1 MICKYILYF
10 SYSNIHMTM
19 KNNKIALLIST
30 LSLSIIMT
38 SCSDSLSD
46 NTDGRLRYW
55 ISTLASDDFEGR
67 APGTEGGQLTKNFIS
82 QTFQD
87 LDLDSIDGNYFL
99 DVPTS
104 EITLKDSSY
113 LTLSF
118 RGNDRKMINGKEVV
132 FWTKQARDYRKIRD
146 SEVVF
151 VGYGIVAPEYNWND
165 YEGIDVTGKTVVI
178 LVNDPGF
185 ATGKLRLFNGR
196 SMTYYGRWTYK
207 FEEAARQG
215 AAAAIIVHEEE
226 PAAYPWSVVENSWQG
241 PQLDL
246 QRDDLG
252 ADRVTLEGW
261 IRDKSLNDVLN
272 FTGFDYDG
280 LKQIAL
286 EKTFSAFPLRG
297 LTLSSEIHNKVRYLQ
312 SHNIAAI
319 KKGNVRPDEYILFM
333 AHWDHLGIMELTEP
347 GQDIIVNG
355 AVDNATGVA
364 SVLEFAKRFSE
375 VETDRSIM
383 FLAVTLEESGLLGS
397 EYFAKYPPVDLS
409 NIVAGFNYDAILPT
423 GLTNDMVVVGYG
435 ASELEDL
442 LEQELEKSGRY
453 INPDPNPEKGYF
465 YRSDHISLAKRGVPM
480 LYADGGFDLVEGGK
494 DAGFAI
500 EEEYRLNAYHGV
512 ADEYEES
519 WNLEGLNQSID
530 VIFNI
535 SKELANNSQWPNW
548 YEGNEFKSTRDISRS
563 GK

>member
-1 MICKYILYF
+1 
-10 SYSNIHMTM
+10 M
-19 KNNKIALLIST
+19 KINKIHSLLFLLGISIFI
-30 LSLSIIMT
+30 SN
-38 SCSDSLSD
+38 CSDSLSD
-46 NTDGRLRYW
+46 TTDGRLRYW
-55 ISTLASDDFEGR
+55 ISTLSSDEFEGR

-82 QTFQD
+82 KTFQD
-87 LDLDSIDGNYFL
+87 FDLDPVDGSYFL
-99 DVPTS
+99 DVPAS

-118 RGNDRKMINGKEVV
+118 RGNDRKMITGDEVV

-165 YEGIDVTGKTVVI
+165 YEGVDVKGKTVVI
-178 LVNDPGF
+178 LINDPGF

-196 SMTYYGRWTYK
+196 SMTYYGRWAYK

-252 ADRVTLEGW
+252 ADRVILEGW
-261 IRDKSLNDVLN
+261 IKDNILNDVLN
-272 FTGFDYDG
+272 FTGFDYDS

-312 SHNIAAI
+312 SHNIAAV
-319 KKGNVRPDEYILFM
+319 KKGIVYPEEYILFM
-333 AHWDHLGIMELTEP
+333 AHWDHLGMIDSTQPGENNIM
-347 GQDIIVNG
+347 NG

-364 SVLEFAKRFSE
+364 AILEFAKRFSE

-397 EYFAKYPPVDLS
+397 EYFAKYPPIDLA
-409 NIVAGFNYDAILPT
+409 NIVAGFNYDGILPT

-442 LEQELEKSGRY
+442 LENELAKSGRY

-465 YRSDHISLAKRGVPM
+465 YRSDHISFAKRGVPV
-480 LYADGGFDLVEGGK
+480 LYADGGFDLVAGGK
-494 DAGFAI
+494 EAGFLI
-500 EEEYRLNAYHGV
+500 EEQYRVDAYHGV
-512 ADEYEES
+512 ADEYDES
-519 WNLEGLNQSID
+519 WDLDGLNQSID

-535 SKELANNSQWPNW
+535 SNELANSQQWPNW
-548 YEGNEFKSTRDISRS
+548 YDGNEFKSIRDASRE

>member
-1 MICKYILYF
+1 
-10 SYSNIHMTM
+10 M
-19 KNNKIALLIST
+19 KINKIHSSLLFLLGIS
-30 LSLSIIMT
+30 IFIT

-46 NTDGRLRYW
+46 TTDGRLRYW
-55 ISTLASDDFEGR
+55 ISTLSSDEFEGR

-82 QTFQD
+82 KTFQNLN
-87 LDLDSIDGNYFL
+87 LDPVDGSYFL
-99 DVPTS
+99 DVPAS

-118 RGNDRKMINGKEVV
+118 RGNDRKMITGDEVV

-165 YEGIDVTGKTVVI
+165 YEGIDVKGKTVVI
-178 LVNDPGF
+178 LINDPGF

-252 ADRVTLEGW
+252 ADRVILEGW
-261 IRDKSLNDVLN
+261 IKDSILNDVLN
-272 FTGFDYDG
+272 FTGFDYDS

-312 SHNIAAI
+312 SHNIAAV
-319 KKGNVRPDEYILFM
+319 KKGIAYPDEYILFM
-333 AHWDHLGIMELTEP
+333 AHWDHLGIVNSSQP
-347 GQDIIVNG
+347 GENNIMNG

-364 SVLEFAKRFSE
+364 AILEFAKRFSE

-397 EYFAKYPPVDLS
+397 EYFAKYPPIDLA
-409 NIVAGFNYDAILPT
+409 NIVAGFNYDGILPT

-442 LEQELEKSGRY
+442 LENELVKSGRY

-465 YRSDHISLAKRGVPM
+465 YRSDHISFAKRGVPV
-480 LYADGGFDLVEGGK
+480 LYADGGFDLVAGGK
-494 DAGFAI
+494 EAGFLI
-500 EEEYRLNAYHGV
+500 EEEYRVDAYHGV
-512 ADEYEES
+512 ADEYDES
-519 WNLEGLNQSID
+519 WDLDGLNQSID

-535 SKELANNSQWPNW
+535 SNELANSQQWPNW
-548 YEGNEFKSTRDISRS
+548 YDGNEFKSIRDASRE

>member
-1 MICKYILYF
+1 
-10 SYSNIHMTM
+10 M
-19 KNNKIALLIST
+19 KINKIHSLLFLLGISIFI
-30 LSLSIIMT
+30 SN
-38 SCSDSLSD
+38 CSDSLSD
-46 NTDGRLRYW
+46 TTDGRLRYW
-55 ISTLASDDFEGR
+55 ISTLSSDEFEGR

-82 QTFQD
+82 KTFQD
-87 LDLDSIDGNYFL
+87 FDLDPVDGSYFL
-99 DVPTS
+99 DVPAS

-118 RGNDRKMINGKEVV
+118 RGNDRKMITGDEVV

-165 YEGIDVTGKTVVI
+165 YEGVDVKGKTVVI
-178 LVNDPGF
+178 LINDPGF

-252 ADRVTLEGW
+252 ADRVILEGW
-261 IRDKSLNDVLN
+261 IKDNILNDVLN
-272 FTGFDYDG
+272 FTGFDYDS

-312 SHNIAAI
+312 SHNIAAV
-319 KKGNVRPDEYILFM
+319 KKGIVYPDEYILFM
-333 AHWDHLGIMELTEP
+333 AHWDHLGMIDSTQPGENNIM
-347 GQDIIVNG
+347 NG

-364 SVLEFAKRFSE
+364 AILEFAKRFSE

-397 EYFAKYPPVDLS
+397 EYFAKYPPIDLA
-409 NIVAGFNYDAILPT
+409 NIVAGFNYDGILPT

-442 LEQELEKSGRY
+442 LENELANSGRY

-465 YRSDHISLAKRGVPM
+465 YRSDHISFAKRGVPV
-480 LYADGGFDLVEGGK
+480 LYADGGFDLVAGGK
-494 DAGFAI
+494 EAGFLI
-500 EEEYRLNAYHGV
+500 EEQYRVDAYHGV
-512 ADEYEES
+512 ADEYDES
-519 WNLEGLNQSID
+519 WNLDGLNQSID

-535 SKELANNSQWPNW
+535 SNELANSQQWPNW
-548 YEGNEFKSTRDISRS
+548 YDGNEFKSIRDASRE

>member
-1 MICKYILYF
+1 
-10 SYSNIHMTM
+10 M

-30 LSLSIIMT
+30 LSLSMIMT

-46 NTDGRLRYW
+46 TTDGRLRYW

-261 IRDKSLNDVLN
+261 IRDESLNDVLN

-333 AHWDHLGIMELTEP
+333 AHWDHLGMMELTEP

-535 SKELANNSQWPNW
+535 SKELANSSQWPNW

>member
-1 MICKYILYF
+1 
-10 SYSNIHMTM
+10 M
-19 KNNKIALLIST
+19 KINKIHSSLILLLGISI
-30 LSLSIIMT
+30 LIT

-46 NTDGRLRYW
+46 TTDGRLRYW
-55 ISTLASDDFEGR
+55 ISTLSSDEFEGR
-67 APGTEGGQLTKNFIS
+67 APGTEGGKLTKNFIS
-82 QTFQD
+82 KTFQD
-87 LDLDSIDGNYFL
+87 FNLDPIDGSYFL

-118 RGNDRKMINGKEVV
+118 RGNDRKMITGDEVV
-132 FWTKQARDYRKIRD
+132 FWTKQAREYRKIRD

-165 YEGIDVTGKTVVI
+165 YEGIDVKGKTVVI

-215 AAAAIIVHEEE
+215 AAAAIIIHEEE

-252 ADRVTLEGW
+252 ADRVILEGW
-261 IRDKSLNDVLN
+261 IRDSTLNDVLN
-272 FTGFDYDG
+272 FTGFNYDS
-280 LKQIAL
+280 LKEIAL

-312 SHNIAAI
+312 SHNIAAV
-319 KKGNVRPDEYILFM
+319 KKGIVYPDEYILFM
-333 AHWDHLGIMELTEP
+333 AHWDHLGMIDSTQPGENNIM
-347 GQDIIVNG
+347 NG

-364 SVLEFAKRFSE
+364 AILEFAKRFSE

-397 EYFAKYPPVDLS
+397 EYFAKYPPIDLA
-409 NIVAGFNYDAILPT
+409 NIVAGFNYDGILPT

-442 LEQELEKSGRY
+442 LENELAKSGRY

-465 YRSDHISLAKRGVPM
+465 YRSDHISFAKRGVPV
-480 LYADGGFDLVEGGK
+480 LYADGGFDLVAGGK
-494 DAGFAI
+494 EAGFLI
-500 EEEYRLNAYHGV
+500 EEQYRVDAYHGV
-512 ADEYEES
+512 ADEYDES
-519 WNLEGLNQSID
+519 WNLDGLNQSID

-535 SKELANNSQWPNW
+535 SNELANSQQWPNW
-548 YEGNEFKSTRDISRS
+548 YDGNEFKSIRDASRE

>member
-30 LSLSIIMT
+30 LSLLIIMT

-261 IRDKSLNDVLN
+261 IRDESLNDVLN

-333 AHWDHLGIMELTEP
+333 AHWDHLGMMELTEP

>member
-1 MICKYILYF
+1 
-10 SYSNIHMTM
+10 M
-19 KNNKIALLIST
+19 KINKIRLLVMLIGISILT
-30 LSLSIIMT
+30 S

-46 NTDGRLRYW
+46 TTDGRLRYW
-55 ISTLASDDFEGR
+55 ISTLASDEFEGR
-67 APGTEGGQLTKNFIS
+67 SPGTEGGQLTKNFIS
-82 QTFQD
+82 KTFQD
-87 LDLDSIDGNYFL
+87 LNLEPVNGSYFL

-118 RGNDRKMINGKEVV
+118 RGNDRKMITGDEVV
-132 FWTKQARDYRKIRD
+132 FWTKQAREYRKIRD
-146 SEVVF
+146 SDVVF
-151 VGYGIVAPEYNWND
+151 VGYGIVAPEYDWND
-165 YEGIDVTGKTVVI
+165 YAGIDVKGKTVVI

-246 QRDDLG
+246 QRADLG
-252 ADRVTLEGW
+252 EDRVILEGW
-261 IRDKSLNDVLN
+261 IRDTVLTDVLSY
-272 FTGFDYDG
+272 TGFNYDS
-280 LKQIAL
+280 LKAIAL

-312 SHNIAAI
+312 SHNIASI
-319 KKGNVRPDEYILFM
+319 KKGTTNPDEYILFM
-333 AHWDHLGIMELTEP
+333 AHWDHLGILDGGDVGE
-347 GQDIIVNG
+347 DVISNG
-355 AVDNATGVA
+355 AVDNATGLA
-364 SVLEFAKRFSE
+364 AILEFAKRFSE
-375 VETDRSIM
+375 VDTQRSIM

-397 EYFAKYPPVDLS
+397 EYFAQYPPIELS
-409 NIVAGFNYDAILPT
+409 NIVAGFNYDGILPT

-442 LEQELEKSGRY
+442 LEDELIKSGRY

-465 YRSDHISLAKRGVPM
+465 YRSDHISFAKKGVPV
-480 LYADGGFDLVEGGK
+480 LYADGGFDLVGGGK
-494 DAGFAI
+494 EAGIKI
-500 EEEYRLNAYHGV
+500 EEDYRLDAYHGV
-512 ADEYEES
+512 ADEYDES

-530 VIFNI
+530 TIFNI
-535 SKELANNSQWPNW
+535 SNELANSTKWPNW
-548 YEGNEFKSTRDISRS
+548 YEGNEFKAIRDASRIN
-563 GK
+563 K

>member
-1 MICKYILYF
+1 
-10 SYSNIHMTM
+10 M
-19 KNNKIALLIST
+19 KINKIRLLVMLIGISILT
-30 LSLSIIMT
+30 S

-46 NTDGRLRYW
+46 TTDGRLRYW
-55 ISTLASDDFEGR
+55 ISTLASDEFEGR
-67 APGTEGGQLTKNFIS
+67 SPGTEGGQLTKNFIS
-82 QTFQD
+82 KTFQD
-87 LDLDSIDGNYFL
+87 LNLEPVNGSYFL

-118 RGNDRKMINGKEVV
+118 RGNDRKMITGDEVV
-132 FWTKQARDYRKIRD
+132 FWTKQAREYRKIRD
-146 SEVVF
+146 SDVVF
-151 VGYGIVAPEYNWND
+151 VGYGIVAPEYDWND
-165 YEGIDVTGKTVVI
+165 YAGIDVKGKTVVI

-246 QRDDLG
+246 QRADLG
-252 ADRVTLEGW
+252 EDRVILEGW
-261 IRDKSLNDVLN
+261 IRDTVLTDVLSY
-272 FTGFDYDG
+272 TGFNYDS
-280 LKQIAL
+280 LKAIAL

-312 SHNIAAI
+312 SHNIASI
-319 KKGNVRPDEYILFM
+319 KKGTTNPDEYILFM
-333 AHWDHLGIMELTEP
+333 AHWDHLGILDGGEVGE
-347 GQDIIVNG
+347 DIISNG

-364 SVLEFAKRFSE
+364 AILEFAKRFSE
-375 VETDRSIM
+375 VDTQRSIM

-397 EYFAKYPPVDLS
+397 EYFAQYPPIELS
-409 NIVAGFNYDAILPT
+409 NIAAGFNYDGILPT

-442 LEQELEKSGRY
+442 LEDELSKSGRY

-465 YRSDHISLAKRGVPM
+465 YRSDHISFAKKGVPV

-494 DAGFAI
+494 EAGIKI
-500 EEEYRLNAYHGV
+500 EEDYRLDAYHGV
-512 ADEYEES
+512 ADEYNES
-519 WNLEGLNQSID
+519 WNLDGLDQSID
-530 VIFNI
+530 TIFNI
-535 SKELANNSQWPNW
+535 SNELANSTKWPNW
-548 YEGNEFKSTRDISRS
+548 YEGNEFKAIRDASRIN
-563 GK
+563 K

>member
-1 MICKYILYF
+1 
-10 SYSNIHMTM
+10 M
-19 KNNKIALLIST
+19 KINKIHSSLIFLLGIS
-30 LSLSIIMT
+30 IFIT

-46 NTDGRLRYW
+46 TTDGRLRYW
-55 ISTLASDDFEGR
+55 ISTLSSDEFEGR

-82 QTFQD
+82 KTFQNLN
-87 LDLDSIDGNYFL
+87 LDPVDGSYFL
-99 DVPTS
+99 DVPAS

-118 RGNDRKMINGKEVV
+118 RGNDRKMITGDEVV

-165 YEGIDVTGKTVVI
+165 YEGIDVKGKTVVI
-178 LVNDPGF
+178 LINDPGF

-252 ADRVTLEGW
+252 ADRVILEGW
-261 IRDKSLNDVLN
+261 IKDSILNDVLN
-272 FTGFDYDG
+272 FTGFDYDS

-286 EKTFSAFPLRG
+286 EKTFSAFLLRG

-312 SHNIAAI
+312 SHNIAAV
-319 KKGNVRPDEYILFM
+319 KKGIAYPDEYILFM
-333 AHWDHLGIMELTEP
+333 AHWDHLGIINSSQP
-347 GQDIIVNG
+347 GENNIMNG

-364 SVLEFAKRFSE
+364 AILEFAKRFSE

-397 EYFAKYPPVDLS
+397 EYFAKYPPIDLA
-409 NIVAGFNYDAILPT
+409 NIVAGFNYDGILPT

-442 LEQELEKSGRY
+442 LENELVKSGRY

-465 YRSDHISLAKRGVPM
+465 YRSDHISFAKRGVPV
-480 LYADGGFDLVEGGK
+480 LYADGGFDLVAGGK
-494 DAGFAI
+494 EAGFLI
-500 EEEYRLNAYHGV
+500 EEEYRVDAYHGV
-512 ADEYEES
+512 ADEYDES
-519 WNLEGLNQSID
+519 WDLDGLNQSID

-535 SKELANNSQWPNW
+535 SNELANSQQWPNW
-548 YEGNEFKSTRDISRS
+548 YDGNEFKSIRDASRE

>member
-1 MICKYILYF
+1 
-10 SYSNIHMTM
+10 M
-19 KNNKIALLIST
+19 KINKIHSSLLFLLGIS
-30 LSLSIIMT
+30 IFIT

-46 NTDGRLRYW
+46 TTDGRLRYW
-55 ISTLASDDFEGR
+55 ISTLSSDEFEGR
-67 APGTEGGQLTKNFIS
+67 SPGTEGGQLTKNFIS
-82 QTFQD
+82 KTFQNLN
-87 LDLDSIDGNYFL
+87 LDPVDGSYFL
-99 DVPTS
+99 DVPAS

-118 RGNDRKMINGKEVV
+118 RGNDRKMITGDEVV

-165 YEGIDVTGKTVVI
+165 YEGIDVKGKTVVI
-178 LVNDPGF
+178 LINDPGF

-252 ADRVTLEGW
+252 ADRVILEGW
-261 IRDKSLNDVLN
+261 IKDSILNDVLN
-272 FTGFDYDG
+272 FTGFDYDS

-312 SHNIAAI
+312 SHNIAAV
-319 KKGNVRPDEYILFM
+319 KKGIAYPDEYILFM
-333 AHWDHLGIMELTEP
+333 AHWDHLGIVNSSQP
-347 GQDIIVNG
+347 GENNIMNG

-364 SVLEFAKRFSE
+364 AILEFAKRFSE

-397 EYFAKYPPVDLS
+397 EYFAKYPPIDLAY
-409 NIVAGFNYDAILPT
+409 IVAGFNYDGILPT

-442 LEQELEKSGRY
+442 LENELVKSGRY

-465 YRSDHISLAKRGVPM
+465 YRSDHISFAKRGVPV
-480 LYADGGFDLVEGGK
+480 LYADGGFDLVAGGK
-494 DAGFAI
+494 EAGFLI
-500 EEEYRLNAYHGV
+500 EEEYRVDAYHGV
-512 ADEYEES
+512 ADEYDES
-519 WNLEGLNQSID
+519 WDLDGLNQSID

-535 SKELANNSQWPNW
+535 SNELANSQQWPNW
-548 YEGNEFKSTRDISRS
+548 YDGNEFKSIRDASRE

>member
-1 MICKYILYF
+1 
-10 SYSNIHMTM
+10 M
-19 KNNKIALLIST
+19 KINKIHSSLLFLLGIS
-30 LSLSIIMT
+30 IFIT

-46 NTDGRLRYW
+46 TTDGRLRYW
-55 ISTLASDDFEGR
+55 ISTLSSDEFEGR

-82 QTFQD
+82 KTFQNLN
-87 LDLDSIDGNYFL
+87 LDPIDGNYFL
-99 DVPTS
+99 DVPAS

-118 RGNDRKMINGKEVV
+118 RGNDRKMITGDEVV

-151 VGYGIVAPEYNWND
+151 VGYGIVAPEYNWDD
-165 YEGIDVTGKTVVI
+165 YEGIDVKGKTVVI
-178 LVNDPGF
+178 LINDPGF

-207 FEEAARQG
+207 FEEASRQG

-252 ADRVTLEGW
+252 ADRVILEGW
-261 IRDKSLNDVLN
+261 IKDSILNDVLN
-272 FTGFDYDG
+272 FTGFDYDS

-312 SHNIAAI
+312 SHNIAAV
-319 KKGNVRPDEYILFM
+319 KKGIAYPDEYILFM
-333 AHWDHLGIMELTEP
+333 AHWDHLGIVNSSQP
-347 GQDIIVNG
+347 GENNIMNG

-364 SVLEFAKRFSE
+364 AILEFAKRFSE

-397 EYFAKYPPVDLS
+397 EYFAKYPPIDLA
-409 NIVAGFNYDAILPT
+409 NIVAGFNYDGILPT

-442 LEQELEKSGRY
+442 LENELVKSGRY

-465 YRSDHISLAKRGVPM
+465 YRSDHISFAKRGVPV
-480 LYADGGFDLVEGGK
+480 LYADGGFDLVAGGK
-494 DAGFAI
+494 EAGFLI
-500 EEEYRLNAYHGV
+500 EEEYRVDAYHGV
-512 ADEYEES
+512 ADEYDES
-519 WNLEGLNQSID
+519 WDLDGLNQSID

-535 SKELANNSQWPNW
+535 SNELANSQQWPNW
-548 YEGNEFKSTRDISRS
+548 YDGNEFKSIRDASRE

>member
-1 MICKYILYF
+1 
-10 SYSNIHMTM
+10 MTM
-19 KNNKIALLIST
+19 KINKTHFLITILVSLLLLT
-30 LSLSIIMT
+30 N
-38 SCSDSLSD
+38 CSDSLSD
-46 NTDGRLRYW
+46 TTDGRLRYW
-55 ISTLASDDFEGR
+55 ISTLSSDEFEGR

-87 LDLDSIDGNYFL
+87 FNLDPIDGNYFL
-99 DVPTS
+99 EVPTS
-104 EITLKDSSY
+104 ELTLKNSSY

-118 RGNDRKMINGKEVV
+118 RGNDRKMITGKEVV
-132 FWTKQARDYRKIRD
+132 FWTKQTREYRKIRD

-165 YEGIDVTGKTVVI
+165 YEGVDVKGKTVVI

-246 QRDDLG
+246 QREDLG
-252 ADRVTLEGW
+252 ADRVILEAW
-261 IRDKSLNDVLN
+261 IRDDTLNDVLN
-272 FTGFDYDG
+272 FTGFNYES
-280 LKQIAL
+280 LKEIAL
-286 EKTFSAFPLRG
+286 EKTFSAFSLRG

-312 SHNIAAI
+312 SHNIAAV
-319 KKGNVRPDEYILFM
+319 KKGSVRPDEYILFM
-333 AHWDHLGIMELTEP
+333 AHWDHLGVMDSIKP
-347 GQDIIVNG
+347 GEDNIVNG

-364 SVLEFAKRFSE
+364 AVLEFAKRFSE
-375 VETDRSIM
+375 INTHRSIM

-397 EYFAKYPPVDLS
+397 EYFAKYPPIDLT

-442 LEQELEKSGRY
+442 LEDELEKSGRY
-453 INPDPNPEKGYF
+453 VNPDPNPEKGYF

-480 LYADGGFDLVEGGK
+480 LYADGGFDLVKGGK
-494 DAGFAI
+494 EAGFLI
-500 EEEYRLNAYHGV
+500 EEQYRLDAYHGV
-512 ADEYEES
+512 ADEYDES
-519 WNLEGLNQSID
+519 WDLEGLNQSID

-535 SKELANNSQWPNW
+535 SNELANSPQWPNW
-548 YEGNEFKSTRDISRS
+548 YEGNEFKSIRDLSRA
-563 GK
+563 GR

>member
-1 MICKYILYF
+1 
-10 SYSNIHMTM
+10 
-19 KNNKIALLIST
+19 
-30 LSLSIIMT
+30 
-38 SCSDSLSD
+38 
-46 NTDGRLRYW
+46 LRYW
-55 ISTLASDDFEGR
+55 ISTLASDEFEGR
-67 APGTEGGQLTKNFIS
+67 SPGTEGGQLTKNFIS
-82 QTFQD
+82 KTFQD
-87 LDLDSIDGNYFL
+87 LNLEPVNGSYFL

-118 RGNDRKMINGKEVV
+118 RGNDRKMITGDEVV
-132 FWTKQARDYRKIRD
+132 FWTKQAREYRKIRD
-146 SEVVF
+146 SDVVF
-151 VGYGIVAPEYNWND
+151 VGYGIVAPEYDWND
-165 YEGIDVTGKTVVI
+165 YAGIDVKGKTVVI

-252 ADRVTLEGW
+252 EDRVILEGW
-261 IRDKSLNDVLN
+261 IRDTVLTDVLSY
-272 FTGFDYDG
+272 TGFNYDS
-280 LKQIAL
+280 LKAIAL

-312 SHNIAAI
+312 SHNIASI
-319 KKGNVRPDEYILFM
+319 KKGTTNPDEYILFM
-333 AHWDHLGIMELTEP
+333 AHWDHLGILDGGEVGE
-347 GQDIIVNG
+347 DIISNG

-364 SVLEFAKRFSE
+364 AILEFAKRFSE
-375 VETDRSIM
+375 VDTQRSIM

-397 EYFAKYPPVDLS
+397 EYFAQYPPIELS
-409 NIVAGFNYDAILPT
+409 NVVAGFNYDGILPT
-423 GLTNDMVVVGYG
+423 GLTKDMVVVGYG

-442 LEQELEKSGRY
+442 LDDELSKSGRY

-465 YRSDHISLAKRGVPM
+465 YRSDHISFAKKGVPV

-494 DAGFAI
+494 EAGIKI
-500 EEEYRLNAYHGV
+500 EEDYRLDAYHGV
-512 ADEYEES
+512 ADEYDES

-530 VIFNI
+530 TIFNI
-535 SKELANNSQWPNW
+535 SNELANNTKWPNW
-548 YEGNEFKSTRDISRS
+548 YEGNEFKAIRDASRIN
-563 GK
+563 K

>member
-1 MICKYILYF
+1 
-10 SYSNIHMTM
+10 MTM
-19 KNNKIALLIST
+19 QIDTKFVECNKSFFLFFALALT
-30 LSLSIIMT
+30 LFLT
-38 SCSDSLSD
+38 SCSDSLSET
-46 NTDGRLRYW
+46 TDGRLKHW
-55 ISTLASDDFEGR
+55 IATLASDEFEGR

-82 QTFQD
+82 QTFRD
-87 LDLDSIDGNYFL
+87 LDLEPLKDNYFL

-118 RGNDRKMINGKEVV
+118 RGDDRKMITGEEVV
-132 FWTKQARDYRKIRD
+132 FWTKQARDYRKIRE
-146 SEVVF
+146 SELVF

-165 YEGIDVTGKTVVI
+165 YEGVDVKGKTVVI

-215 AAAAIIVHEEE
+215 AAAALIIHEEA

-261 IRDKSLNDVLN
+261 IRDETLDDVLN
-272 FTGFDYDG
+272 FTGFNYEA
-280 LKQIAL
+280 LKEIAL
-286 EKTFSAFPLRG
+286 DKTFSAFSLRG
-297 LTLSSEIHNKVRYLQ
+297 LTLSSEIHNKVRYLK
-312 SHNIAAI
+312 SHNITAI
-319 KKGNVRPDEYILFM
+319 KKGTVSPDEYILFM
-333 AHWDHLGIMELTEP
+333 AHWDHLGKVNTSNPNEDVIF
-347 GQDIIVNG
+347 NG

-364 SVLEFAKRFSE
+364 SILEFAKRFSE
-375 VETDRSIM
+375 VETDRSIV

-397 EYFAKYPPVDLS
+397 EYFAKYPPIDLG

-423 GLTNDMVVVGYG
+423 GLTKDMVVVGYG

-442 LEQELEKSGRY
+442 LESELEKTGRY

-480 LYADGGFDLVEGGK
+480 LYADGGFDLVKGGRE
-494 DAGFAI
+494 AGFAI
-500 EEEYRLNAYHGV
+500 EEQYRLDAYHGV
-512 ADEYEES
+512 ADEYDES
-519 WNLEGLNQSID
+519 WDLEGLNQSID

-535 SKELANNSQWPNW
+535 SNELANSTHWPNW
-548 YEGNEFKSTRDISRS
+548 YEGNEFKSTRDLSRA

>member
-1 MICKYILYF
+1 
-10 SYSNIHMTM
+10 M
-19 KNNKIALLIST
+19 KINKIHSLLFLLGISIFI
-30 LSLSIIMT
+30 SN
-38 SCSDSLSD
+38 CSDSLSD
-46 NTDGRLRYW
+46 TTDGRLRYW
-55 ISTLASDDFEGR
+55 ISTLSSDEFEGR

-82 QTFQD
+82 KTFQD
-87 LDLDSIDGNYFL
+87 FDLDPVDGSYFL
-99 DVPTS
+99 DVPAS

-118 RGNDRKMINGKEVV
+118 RGNDRKMITGDEVV

-165 YEGIDVTGKTVVI
+165 YEGVDVKGKTVVI
-178 LVNDPGF
+178 LINDPGF

-252 ADRVTLEGW
+252 ADRVILEGW
-261 IRDKSLNDVLN
+261 IKDNILNDVLN
-272 FTGFDYDG
+272 FTGFDYDS

-312 SHNIAAI
+312 SHNIAAV
-319 KKGNVRPDEYILFM
+319 KKGIVYPDEYILFM
-333 AHWDHLGIMELTEP
+333 AHWDHLGMIDSTQPGENNIM
-347 GQDIIVNG
+347 NG

-364 SVLEFAKRFSE
+364 AILEFAKRFSE

-397 EYFAKYPPVDLS
+397 EYFAKYPPIDLA
-409 NIVAGFNYDAILPT
+409 NIVAGFNYDGILPT

-442 LEQELEKSGRY
+442 LENELAKSGRY

-465 YRSDHISLAKRGVPM
+465 YRSDHISFAKRGVPV
-480 LYADGGFDLVEGGK
+480 LYADGGFDLVAGGK
-494 DAGFAI
+494 EAGFLI
-500 EEEYRLNAYHGV
+500 EEQYRVDAYHGV
-512 ADEYEES
+512 ADEYDES
-519 WNLEGLNQSID
+519 WDLDGLNQSID
-530 VIFNI
+530 VIFSI
-535 SKELANNSQWPNW
+535 SNDLANSQQWPNW
-548 YEGNEFKSTRDISRS
+548 YDGNEFKSIRDASRE

>member
-1 MICKYILYF
+1 
-10 SYSNIHMTM
+10 M
-19 KNNKIALLIST
+19 KLDSSEKLNQLTLIS
-30 LSLSIIMT
+30 LSLIVALFIT
-38 SCSDSLSD
+38 SCSDTLSD
-46 NTDGRLRYW
+46 TTDGRLRYW
-55 ISTLASDDFEGR
+55 ISTLSSDEFEGR
-67 APGTEGGQLTKNFIS
+67 APGTPGGQLTKNFIS
-82 QTFQD
+82 QSFQNFD
-87 LDLDSIDGNYFL
+87 LQPITNDYFL

-118 RGNDRKMINGKEVV
+118 RGDDRKMITGEEVV
-132 FWTKQARDYRKIRD
+132 FWTKHARDYRKIRD

-165 YEGIDVTGKTVVI
+165 YEGIDVTGKTVLI

-252 ADRVTLEGW
+252 AERVILESW
-261 IRDKSLNDVLN
+261 IRDHVLDDVLK
-272 FTGFDYDG
+272 FTGFNYQA
-280 LKQIAL
+280 LKEIAL
-286 EKTFSAFPLRG
+286 EKTFSPFPFRG
-297 LTLSSEIHNKVRYLQ
+297 LTLSSEIFNKVRYLQ
-312 SHNIAAI
+312 SHNIGAI
-319 KKGNVRPDEYILFM
+319 KHGRTKPNEYILFM
-333 AHWDHLGIMELTEP
+333 AHWDHLGKVKAVKP
-347 GQDIIVNG
+347 GDDVILNG

-364 SVLEFAKRFSE
+364 SILELAKRYSE
-375 VETDRSIM
+375 IDTERSII

-397 EYFAKYPPVDLS
+397 EYFAKYPPIDLS
-409 NIVAGFNYDAILPT
+409 HVVSGFNFDAILPT

-442 LEQELEKSGRY
+442 LEEELSKEGRY
-453 INPDPNPEKGYF
+453 VNPDPNPEKGYF
-465 YRSDHISLAKRGVPM
+465 YRSDHISFAKRGVPM
-480 LYADGGFDLVEGGK
+480 LYADGGFDLVDGGK
-494 DAGFAI
+494 AAGFVI
-500 EEEYRLNAYHGV
+500 EEEYRLDAYHGV
-512 ADEYEES
+512 ADEYSES
-519 WNLEGLNQSID
+519 WDLAGLNQSID
-530 VIFNI
+530 VIYAI
-535 SKELANNSQWPNW
+535 SLELANNSQWPNW
-548 YEGNEFKSTRDISRS
+548 YDGNEFKAIRDQSRQFE
-563 GK
+563 

>member
-1 MICKYILYF
+1 
-10 SYSNIHMTM
+10 M
-19 KNNKIALLIST
+19 KINKIHSLLFLLGISIFI
-30 LSLSIIMT
+30 SN
-38 SCSDSLSD
+38 CSDSLSD
-46 NTDGRLRYW
+46 TTDGRLRYW
-55 ISTLASDDFEGR
+55 ILTLSSDEFEGR

-82 QTFQD
+82 KTFQD
-87 LDLDSIDGNYFL
+87 FDLDPVDGSYFL
-99 DVPTS
+99 DVPAS

-118 RGNDRKMINGKEVV
+118 RGNDRKMITGDEVV

-165 YEGIDVTGKTVVI
+165 YEGVDVKGKTVVI
-178 LVNDPGF
+178 LINDPGF

-196 SMTYYGRWTYK
+196 STYK
-207 FEEAARQG
+207 FEESARQG

-252 ADRVTLEGW
+252 ADRVILEGW
-261 IRDKSLNDVLN
+261 IKDSILNDVLN
-272 FTGFDYDG
+272 FTGFDYDS

-312 SHNIAAI
+312 SHNIAAV
-319 KKGNVRPDEYILFM
+319 KKGIVYPDEYILFM
-333 AHWDHLGIMELTEP
+333 AHWDHLGMIDSTQPGENNIM
-347 GQDIIVNG
+347 NG

-364 SVLEFAKRFSE
+364 AILEFAKRFSE

-397 EYFAKYPPVDLS
+397 EYFAKYPPIDLA
-409 NIVAGFNYDAILPT
+409 NIVAGFNYDGILPT

-442 LEQELEKSGRY
+442 LENELAKSGRY

-465 YRSDHISLAKRGVPM
+465 YRSDHSSFAKRGVPV
-480 LYADGGFDLVEGGK
+480 LYADGGFDLVAGGK
-494 DAGFAI
+494 EAGFLI
-500 EEEYRLNAYHGV
+500 EEQYRVDAYHGV
-512 ADEYEES
+512 ADEYDES
-519 WNLEGLNQSID
+519 WDLDGLNQSID

-535 SKELANNSQWPNW
+535 SNELANSQQWPNW
-548 YEGNEFKSTRDISRS
+548 YDGNEFKSIRDASRE

>member
-1 MICKYILYF
+1 
-10 SYSNIHMTM
+10 M
-19 KNNKIALLIST
+19 KINKIHSSLLFLLGIS
-30 LSLSIIMT
+30 IFIT

-46 NTDGRLRYW
+46 TTDGRLRYW
-55 ISTLASDDFEGR
+55 ISTLSSDEFEGR

-82 QTFQD
+82 KTFQNLN
-87 LDLDSIDGNYFL
+87 LDPIDGNYFL
-99 DVPTS
+99 DVPAS

-118 RGNDRKMINGKEVV
+118 RGNDRKMITGDEVV

-151 VGYGIVAPEYNWND
+151 VGYGIVAPEYNWDD
-165 YEGIDVTGKTVVI
+165 YEGIDVKGKTVVI
-178 LVNDPGF
+178 LINDPGF

-252 ADRVTLEGW
+252 ADRVILEGW
-261 IRDKSLNDVLN
+261 IKDSILNDVLN
-272 FTGFDYDG
+272 FTGFDYDS

-312 SHNIAAI
+312 SHNIAAV
-319 KKGNVRPDEYILFM
+319 KKGIAYPDEYILFM
-333 AHWDHLGIMELTEP
+333 AHWDHLGIVNSSQP
-347 GQDIIVNG
+347 GENNIMNG

-364 SVLEFAKRFSE
+364 AILEFAKRFSE

-397 EYFAKYPPVDLS
+397 EYFAKYPPIDLA
-409 NIVAGFNYDAILPT
+409 NIVAGFNYDGILPT

-442 LEQELEKSGRY
+442 LENELVKSGRY

-465 YRSDHISLAKRGVPM
+465 YRSDHISFAKRGVPV
-480 LYADGGFDLVEGGK
+480 LYADGGFDLVAGGK
-494 DAGFAI
+494 EAGFLI
-500 EEEYRLNAYHGV
+500 EEEYRVDAYHGV
-512 ADEYEES
+512 ADEYDES
-519 WNLEGLNQSID
+519 WDLDGLNQSID

-535 SKELANNSQWPNW
+535 SNELANSQQWPNW
-548 YEGNEFKSTRDISRS
+548 YDGNEFTSIRDASRE

>member
-1 MICKYILYF
+1 
-10 SYSNIHMTM
+10 M
-19 KNNKIALLIST
+19 KINKIHSSLLFLLGIS
-30 LSLSIIMT
+30 IFIT

-46 NTDGRLRYW
+46 TTDGRLRYW
-55 ISTLASDDFEGR
+55 ISTLASDEFEGR

-82 QTFQD
+82 KTFQNLN
-87 LDLDSIDGNYFL
+87 LDPNDGNYFL
-99 DVPTS
+99 DVPAS

-118 RGNDRKMINGKEVV
+118 RGNDRKMITGDEVV

-151 VGYGIVAPEYNWND
+151 VGYGIVAPEYNWDD
-165 YEGIDVTGKTVVI
+165 YEGIDVKGKTVVI
-178 LVNDPGF
+178 LINDPGF

-252 ADRVTLEGW
+252 ADRVILEGW
-261 IRDKSLNDVLN
+261 IKDSILNDVLN
-272 FTGFDYDG
+272 FTGFDYDS

-312 SHNIAAI
+312 SHNIAAV
-319 KKGNVRPDEYILFM
+319 KKGIAYPDEYILFM
-333 AHWDHLGIMELTEP
+333 AHWDHLGIVNSSQP
-347 GQDIIVNG
+347 GENNIMNG

-364 SVLEFAKRFSE
+364 AILEFAKRFSE

-397 EYFAKYPPVDLS
+397 EYFAKYPPIDLA
-409 NIVAGFNYDAILPT
+409 NIVAGFNYDGILPT

-442 LEQELEKSGRY
+442 LENELVKSGRY

-465 YRSDHISLAKRGVPM
+465 YRSDHISFAKRGVPV
-480 LYADGGFDLVEGGK
+480 LYADGGFDLVAGGK
-494 DAGFAI
+494 EAGFLI
-500 EEEYRLNAYHGV
+500 EEEYRVDAYHGV
-512 ADEYEES
+512 ADEYDES
-519 WNLEGLNQSID
+519 WDLDGLNQSID

-535 SKELANNSQWPNW
+535 SNELANSQQWPNW
-548 YEGNEFKSTRDISRS
+548 YDGNEFKSIRDASRE

>member
-1 MICKYILYF
+1 
-10 SYSNIHMTM
+10 MTM
-19 KNNKIALLIST
+19 QINKTHSLLFLVGIF
-30 LSLSIIMT
+30 IFIT

-46 NTDGRLRYW
+46 TTDGRLRYW
-55 ISTLASDDFEGR
+55 ISTLSSDEFEGR
-67 APGTEGGQLTKNFIS
+67 APGTQGGQLTKNFIS
-82 QTFQD
+82 KTFQD
-87 LDLDSIDGNYFL
+87 LNLDPVNDSYFL

-118 RGNDRKMINGKEVV
+118 RGNDRKMITGDEVV
-132 FWTKQARDYRKIRD
+132 FWTKQAREYRKIRD

-165 YEGIDVTGKTVVI
+165 YEGIDVKGKTVVI

-215 AAAAIIVHEEE
+215 AAAAIVVHEEE

-252 ADRVTLEGW
+252 ADRVILEGW
-261 IRDKSLNDVLN
+261 IRDSTLTDVLN
-272 FTGFDYDG
+272 FTGFNYES
-280 LKQIAL
+280 LKEIAL

-312 SHNIAAI
+312 SHNIAAV
-319 KKGNVRPDEYILFM
+319 KKGSAQPDEYILFM
-333 AHWDHLGIMELTEP
+333 AHWDHLGFME
-347 GQDIIVNG
+347 GAQIGDDKIANG

-364 SVLEFAKRFSE
+364 AVFEFAKRFSE
-375 VETDRSIM
+375 IETDRSIM

-397 EYFAKYPPVDLS
+397 EYFAKYPPINLS

-442 LEQELEKSGRY
+442 LEDELSKSSRY
-453 INPDPNPEKGYF
+453 INPDPNPDKGYF
-465 YRSDHISLAKRGVPM
+465 YRSDHISFAKRGVPV
-480 LYADGGFDLVEGGK
+480 LYADGGFDLVDGGK
-494 DAGFAI
+494 EAGFII
-500 EEEYRLNAYHGV
+500 EEQYRLDAYHGV
-512 ADEYEES
+512 ADEYNES
-519 WNLEGLNQSID
+519 WNLDGLNQSID

-535 SKELANNSQWPNW
+535 SKELANSSQWPNW
-548 YEGNEFKSTRDISRS
+548 YEGNEFKSIRDASRS

>member
-1 MICKYILYF
+1 
-10 SYSNIHMTM
+10 MTM
-19 KNNKIALLIST
+19 QINKTHSLLFLVGIF
-30 LSLSIIMT
+30 IFIT

-46 NTDGRLRYW
+46 TTDGRLRYW
-55 ISTLASDDFEGR
+55 ISTLSSDEFEGR
-67 APGTEGGQLTKNFIS
+67 APGTQGGQLTKNFIS
-82 QTFQD
+82 KTFQD
-87 LDLDSIDGNYFL
+87 LNLDPVNDSYFL

-118 RGNDRKMINGKEVV
+118 RGNDRKMITGDEVV
-132 FWTKQARDYRKIRD
+132 FWTKQAREYRKIRD

-165 YEGIDVTGKTVVI
+165 YEGIDVKGKTVVI

-215 AAAAIIVHEEE
+215 AAAAIVVHEEE

-252 ADRVTLEGW
+252 ADRVILEGW
-261 IRDKSLNDVLN
+261 IRDSTLTDVLN
-272 FTGFDYDG
+272 FTGFNYES
-280 LKQIAL
+280 LKEISL

-312 SHNIAAI
+312 SHNIAAV
-319 KKGNVRPDEYILFM
+319 KKGSVQPDEYILFM
-333 AHWDHLGIMELTEP
+333 AHWDHLGFME
-347 GQDIIVNG
+347 GAQIGDDKIANG

-364 SVLEFAKRFSE
+364 AVFEFAKRFSE
-375 VETDRSIM
+375 IETDRSVM

-397 EYFAKYPPVDLS
+397 EYFAKYPPIDLS

-435 ASELEDL
+435 ASELEDI
-442 LEQELEKSGRY
+442 LEEELSKSGRY
-453 INPDPNPEKGYF
+453 INPDPNPDKGYF
-465 YRSDHISLAKRGVPM
+465 YRSDHISFAKRGVPV
-480 LYADGGFDLVEGGK
+480 LYADGGFDLVDGGK
-494 DAGFAI
+494 EAGFII
-500 EEEYRLNAYHGV
+500 EEQYRLDAYHGV
-512 ADEYEES
+512 ADEYDES
-519 WNLEGLNQSID
+519 WNLDGLNQSID

-535 SKELANNSQWPNW
+535 SKELANSSQWPNW
-548 YEGNEFKSTRDISRS
+548 YEGNEFKSIRDASRS

>member
-46 NTDGRLRYW
+46 TTDGRLRYW

-215 AAAAIIVHEEE
+215 ATAAIIVHEEE

-261 IRDKSLNDVLN
+261 IRDESLNDVLN

-333 AHWDHLGIMELTEP
+333 AHWDHLGMMELTEP

>member
-1 MICKYILYF
+1 
-10 SYSNIHMTM
+10 M
-19 KNNKIALLIST
+19 KINKIHSLLFLLGISIFI
-30 LSLSIIMT
+30 SN
-38 SCSDSLSD
+38 CSDSLSD
-46 NTDGRLRYW
+46 TTDGRLRYW
-55 ISTLASDDFEGR
+55 ISTLSSDEFEGR

-82 QTFQD
+82 KTFQD
-87 LDLDSIDGNYFL
+87 FDLDPVDGSYFL
-99 DVPTS
+99 DVPAS

-118 RGNDRKMINGKEVV
+118 RGNDRKMITGDEVV

-165 YEGIDVTGKTVVI
+165 YEGVDVKGKTVVI
-178 LVNDPGF
+178 LINDPGF

-252 ADRVTLEGW
+252 ADRVILEGW
-261 IRDKSLNDVLN
+261 IKDNILNDVLN
-272 FTGFDYDG
+272 FTGFDYDS

-312 SHNIAAI
+312 SHNIAAV
-319 KKGNVRPDEYILFM
+319 KKGIVYPDEYILFM
-333 AHWDHLGIMELTEP
+333 AHWDHLGMIDSTQPGENNIM
-347 GQDIIVNG
+347 NG

-364 SVLEFAKRFSE
+364 AILEFAKRFSE

-397 EYFAKYPPVDLS
+397 EYFAKYPPIDLA
-409 NIVAGFNYDAILPT
+409 NIVAGFNYDGILPT

-442 LEQELEKSGRY
+442 LENELAKSGRY

-465 YRSDHISLAKRGVPM
+465 YRSDHISFAKRGVPV
-480 LYADGGFDLVEGGK
+480 LYADGGFDLVAGGK
-494 DAGFAI
+494 EAGFLI
-500 EEEYRLNAYHGV
+500 EEQYRVDAYHGV
-512 ADEYEES
+512 ADEYDES
-519 WNLEGLNQSID
+519 WNLDGLNQSID

-535 SKELANNSQWPNW
+535 SNELANSQQWPNW
-548 YEGNEFKSTRDISRS
+548 YDGNEFKSIRDASREE
-563 GK
+563 K

>member
-1 MICKYILYF
+1 
-10 SYSNIHMTM
+10 M
-19 KNNKIALLIST
+19 KINKIRLVVMLIGI
-30 LSLSIIMT
+30 SILT
-38 SCSDSLSD
+38 SSCSDSLSD
-46 NTDGRLRYW
+46 TTDGRLRYW
-55 ISTLASDDFEGR
+55 ISTLASDEFEGR
-67 APGTEGGQLTKNFIS
+67 SPGTEGGQLTKNFIS
-82 QTFQD
+82 KTFQD
-87 LDLDSIDGNYFL
+87 LNLEPVNGSYFL

-118 RGNDRKMINGKEVV
+118 RGNDRKMITGDEVV
-132 FWTKQARDYRKIRD
+132 FWTKQAREYRKIRD

-151 VGYGIVAPEYNWND
+151 VGYGIVAPEYDWND
-165 YEGIDVTGKTVVI
+165 YAGIDVKGKTVVI

-246 QRDDLG
+246 QRADLG
-252 ADRVTLEGW
+252 EDRVILEGW
-261 IRDKSLNDVLN
+261 IRDTVLTDVLSY
-272 FTGFDYDG
+272 TGFNYDS
-280 LKQIAL
+280 LKAIAL

-312 SHNIAAI
+312 SHNIASI
-319 KKGNVRPDEYILFM
+319 KKGTTNPDEYILFM
-333 AHWDHLGIMELTEP
+333 AHWDHLGILDGGDVGE
-347 GQDIIVNG
+347 DVISNG

-364 SVLEFAKRFSE
+364 AILEFAKRFSE
-375 VETDRSIM
+375 VDTQRSIM

-397 EYFAKYPPVDLS
+397 EYFAQYPPIELS
-409 NIVAGFNYDAILPT
+409 NIVAGFNYDGILPT

-442 LEQELEKSGRY
+442 LEDELIKSGRY

-465 YRSDHISLAKRGVPM
+465 YRSDHISFAKKGVPV

-494 DAGFAI
+494 AAGIKI
-500 EEEYRLNAYHGV
+500 EEDYRLDAYHGV
-512 ADEYEES
+512 ADEYDES

-530 VIFNI
+530 TIFNI
-535 SKELANNSQWPNW
+535 SNELANSTKWPNW
-548 YEGNEFKSTRDISRS
+548 YEGNEFKAIRDASRIN
-563 GK
+563 K

>member
-1 MICKYILYF
+1 
-10 SYSNIHMTM
+10 MTM
-19 KNNKIALLIST
+19 QINKTHSLLFLVGIF
-30 LSLSIIMT
+30 IFIT

-46 NTDGRLRYW
+46 TTDGRLRYW
-55 ISTLASDDFEGR
+55 ISTLSSDEFEGR
-67 APGTEGGQLTKNFIS
+67 APGTQGGQLTKNFIS
-82 QTFQD
+82 KTFQD
-87 LDLDSIDGNYFL
+87 LNLDPVNDSYFL

-118 RGNDRKMINGKEVV
+118 RGNDRKMITGDEVV
-132 FWTKQARDYRKIRD
+132 FWTKQAREYRKIRD

-165 YEGIDVTGKTVVI
+165 YEGIDVKGKTVVI

-215 AAAAIIVHEEE
+215 AAAAIVVHEEE

-252 ADRVTLEGW
+252 ADRVILEGW
-261 IRDKSLNDVLN
+261 IRDSTLTDVLN
-272 FTGFDYDG
+272 FTGFNYES
-280 LKQIAL
+280 LKEIAL

-312 SHNIAAI
+312 SHNIAAV
-319 KKGNVRPDEYILFM
+319 KKGSVQPDEYILFM
-333 AHWDHLGIMELTEP
+333 AHWDHLGFME
-347 GQDIIVNG
+347 GAQIGDDKIANG

-364 SVLEFAKRFSE
+364 AVFEFAKRFSE
-375 VETDRSIM
+375 IETDRSIM
-383 FLAVTLEESGLLGS
+383 FLAITLEESGLLGS
-397 EYFAKYPPVDLS
+397 EYFAKYPPINLS

-442 LEQELEKSGRY
+442 LEDELSKSGRY
-453 INPDPNPEKGYF
+453 INPDPNPDKGYF
-465 YRSDHISLAKRGVPM
+465 YRSDHISFAKRGVPV
-480 LYADGGFDLVEGGK
+480 LYADGGFDLVDGGK
-494 DAGFAI
+494 EAGFII
-500 EEEYRLNAYHGV
+500 EEQYRLDAYHGV
-512 ADEYEES
+512 ADEYNES
-519 WNLEGLNQSID
+519 WNLDGLNQSID

-535 SKELANNSQWPNW
+535 SKELANSSQWPNW
-548 YEGNEFKSTRDISRS
+548 YEGNEFKSIRDASRP

>member
-1 MICKYILYF
+1 
-10 SYSNIHMTM
+10 M
-19 KNNKIALLIST
+19 KINKIRLLVMLIGISILT
-30 LSLSIIMT
+30 S
-38 SCSDSLSD
+38 SCSNSLSD
-46 NTDGRLRYW
+46 TTDGRLRYW
-55 ISTLASDDFEGR
+55 ISTLASDEFEGR
-67 APGTEGGQLTKNFIS
+67 SPGTEGGQLTKNFIS
-82 QTFQD
+82 KTFQD
-87 LDLDSIDGNYFL
+87 LNLEPVNGSYFL

-118 RGNDRKMINGKEVV
+118 RGNDRKMITGDEVV
-132 FWTKQARDYRKIRD
+132 FWTKQAREYRKIRD
-146 SEVVF
+146 SDVVF
-151 VGYGIVAPEYNWND
+151 VGYGIVAPEYDWND
-165 YEGIDVTGKTVVI
+165 YAGIDVKGKTVVI

-246 QRDDLG
+246 QRADLG
-252 ADRVTLEGW
+252 EDRVILEGW
-261 IRDKSLNDVLN
+261 IRDTVLTDVLSY
-272 FTGFDYDG
+272 TGFNYDS
-280 LKQIAL
+280 LKAIAL

-312 SHNIAAI
+312 SHNIASI
-319 KKGNVRPDEYILFM
+319 KKGTTNPDEYILFM
-333 AHWDHLGIMELTEP
+333 AHWDHLGILDGGEVGE
-347 GQDIIVNG
+347 DIISNG

-364 SVLEFAKRFSE
+364 AILEFAKRFSE
-375 VETDRSIM
+375 VDTQRSIM

-397 EYFAKYPPVDLS
+397 EYFAQYPPIELS
-409 NIVAGFNYDAILPT
+409 NVVAGFNYDGILPT

-442 LEQELEKSGRY
+442 LEDELSKSGRY

-465 YRSDHISLAKRGVPM
+465 YRSDHISFAKKGVPV
-480 LYADGGFDLVEGGK
+480 LYADGGFDLVGGGK
-494 DAGFAI
+494 EAGIKI
-500 EEEYRLNAYHGV
+500 EEDYRLDAYHGV
-512 ADEYEES
+512 ADEYDES

-530 VIFNI
+530 TIFNI
-535 SKELANNSQWPNW
+535 SNELANSTKWPNW
-548 YEGNEFKSTRDISRS
+548 YEGNEFKAIRDASRIN
-563 GK
+563 K

>member
-30 LSLSIIMT
+30 LSLSMIMT

-46 NTDGRLRYW
+46 TTDGRLRYW

-226 PAAYPWSVVENSWQG
+226 PAPYPWSVVENSWQG

-261 IRDKSLNDVLN
+261 IRDESLNDVLN

-333 AHWDHLGIMELTEP
+333 AHWDHLGMMELTEP

-535 SKELANNSQWPNW
+535 SKELANSSQWPNW